1 MGIGDFAARLR
12 ASIFGEKKKS
22 RLQIYDPAKI
32 QEEKG
37 ADLSVTPAENSKDN
51 HSDFNSPE
59 AEQGN
64 RFYTVQAGD
73 TLSVIAENVYGDAA
87 KSKVLLEANKSMLK
101 NPDRIYPGQVL
112 RIPKID

>member
-37 ADLSVTPAENSKDN
+37 AASSLTPADNSKDN
-51 HSDFNSPE
+51 NANFNIPE
-59 AEQGN
+59 AEPEN
-64 RFYTVQAGD
+64 RFYTVKAGD
-73 TLSVIAENVYGDAA
+73 TLPIIAENVYGDAS
-87 KSKVLLEANKSMLK
+87 KSKLLLEANKLMLK
-101 NPDRIYPGQVL
+101 NPDRIYPGQIL
-112 RIPKID
+112 RIPPID